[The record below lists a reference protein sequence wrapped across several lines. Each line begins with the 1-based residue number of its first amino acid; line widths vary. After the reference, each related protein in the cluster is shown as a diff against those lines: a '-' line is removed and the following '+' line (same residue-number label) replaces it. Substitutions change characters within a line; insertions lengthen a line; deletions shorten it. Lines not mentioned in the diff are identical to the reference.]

1 MTSEMP
7 YMVMEIHVTPW
18 ENEHAHTESDP
29 HSWHSFIDRV
39 EPGYKRDVCEVLV
52 TSRPIFYI

>member
-1 MTSEMP
+1 MP

-39 EPGYKRDVCEVLV
+39 EPGYKREVCEVLV
-52 TSRPIFYI
+52 TSRPFFLH